1 MGNTLTLGGRKH
13 ILVSKMAT
21 SSVILFK
28 TGYSFIST
36 PVTLGSGSGKAGAVE
51 EARVGPLPSFA
62 VHGTVALQPSDD
74 SVQLLSL
81 GRRQEEDLQL
91 LLPEGED
98 FSIPA
103 FLAANTNTLINLT
116 LAEDAK
122 NTRSSRHQGKVRW
135 VQPPGNATRLALLQ
149 LTHGQGKRD
158 LLLDTAKIVNIERVQ
173 DNEERDVNLVAR
185 FKRKEEGKKA
195 PTATLSYLT
204 RGLTWAPTYS
214 MILNKEKMTLHL
226 EGNATILCDLPFF
239 DGEPIGSVSMVAGQ
253 PKVVLEQLSDPL
265 ADGSGAMDFI
275 VELENALREDSPV
288 IRSRHRGPRAV
299 KMMAC
304 SRSFSARSANDREGF
319 DSYEVN
325 QTEEGIKGG
334 EVVEDFFHYQL
345 ESVPLQHKQPV
356 KMPFIKECREV
367 KYEDVYFLDLDQR
380 VRMMKSG
387 EDEENSVEVK
397 HAISFRNPT
406 GQPLTGG
413 PVSILARQN
422 EEVESKFMVQAMMK
436 FTGPEKPI
444 IVEITRAM
452 DVQATYSVETCK
464 EKKTE
469 LWSAAVSWTGAG
481 KKYVDVV
488 TKKGKLT
495 IKNPKATAIKC
506 KIEHALQG
514 HLEKSKP
521 AVKEVT
527 ERPSHGQELN
537 PTSKLL
543 WELEVPA
550 EGSAE
555 LSIEYG
561 VKMWK

>member
-1 MGNTLTLGGRKH
+1 
-13 ILVSKMAT
+13 MAA

-36 PVTLGSGSGKAGAVE
+36 PVTLSTPGIEVKAGSVE

-81 GRRQEEDLQL
+81 GRRQDDYLEL

-98 FSIPA
+98 LSMPA
-103 FLAANTNTLINLT
+103 FLAANTNTLVNIT

-122 NTRSSRHQGKVRW
+122 NTRSSKHQGKVRW
-135 VQPPGNATRLALLQ
+135 VQPPGAATRLALLQ

-185 FKRKEEGKKA
+185 FKRKEEGSKA

-214 MILNKEKMTLHL
+214 LLLNKEKMTLQL

-265 ADGSGAMDFI
+265 ADGSGALDFI
-275 VELENALREDSPV
+275 RELANALGEDAPA
-288 IRSRHRGPRAV
+288 IRSHGRRA
-299 KMMAC
+299 KRAAP
-304 SRSFSARSANDREGF
+304 SFGAARNASFLCAAEESY
-319 DSYEVN
+319 DSFEVN
-325 QTEEGIKGG
+325 QAEEGIKGG

-380 VRMMKSG
+380 VRTMKSG

-555 LSIEYG
+555 LNIEYG

>member
-1 MGNTLTLGGRKH
+1 
-13 ILVSKMAT
+13 MAA

-36 PVTLGSGSGKAGAVE
+36 PVTLGSDEDGKAGTVE
-51 EARVGPLPSFA
+51 ESRVGPLPSFA
-62 VHGTVALQPSDD
+62 VHGTVALQPDDD

-81 GRRQEEDLQL
+81 GRRQDEDLQL

-98 FSIPA
+98 FSMPA
-103 FLAANTNTLINLT
+103 FLAANTNTLLNLT

-122 NTRSSRHQGKVRW
+122 NSRSSRHQGKVRW
-135 VQPPGNATRLALLQ
+135 VQPSGAATRLALLQ

-158 LLLDTAKIVNIERVQ
+158 LLLDTAKIVNIERVE

-185 FKRKEEGKKA
+185 FKRKEGVSKKA

-214 MILNKEKMTLHL
+214 LLLNKEKMTLQL

-239 DGEPIGSVSMVAGQ
+239 QGQPIPSVSMVAGQ

-265 ADGSGAMDFI
+265 ADGSGALDFI
-275 VELENALREDSPV
+275 RELANALGEDAPV
-288 IRSRHRGPRAV
+288 IRSRSERLKKCAP
-299 KMMAC
+299 MMRMAQMEC
-304 SRSFSARSANDREGF
+304 ADESYG
-319 DSYEVN
+319 SYEVN
-325 QTEEGIKGG
+325 QAEEGIKGG

-356 KMPFIKECREV
+356 KMPFIKECRQV

-380 VRMMKSG
+380 VRTMRVG

-452 DVQATYSVETCK
+452 DVQVTTVEISHININSP
-464 EKKTE
+464 
-469 LWSAAVSWTGAG
+469 L
-481 KKYVDVV
+481 
-488 TKKGKLT
+488 
-495 IKNPKATAIKC
+495 
-506 KIEHALQG
+506 LQG
-514 HLEKSKP
+514 
-521 AVKEVT
+521 
-527 ERPSHGQELN
+527 N
-537 PTSKLL
+537 LL
-543 WELEVPA
+543 R
-550 EGSAE
+550 
-555 LSIEYG
+555 
-561 VKMWK
+561 

>member
-98 FSIPA
+98 LSMPA
-103 FLAANTNTLINLT
+103 FLAANTNTLVNIT
-116 LAEDAK
+116 LSEDAK
-122 NTRSSRHQGKVRW
+122 NTRSSKHQGKVRW
-135 VQPPGNATRLALLQ
+135 VQPPGNATRLALIQ

-452 DVQATYSVETCK
+452 DVQVC
-464 EKKTE
+464 
-469 LWSAAVSWTGAG
+469 
-481 KKYVDVV
+481 
-488 TKKGKLT
+488 
-495 IKNPKATAIKC
+495 
-506 KIEHALQG
+506 
-514 HLEKSKP
+514 
-521 AVKEVT
+521 
-527 ERPSHGQELN
+527 
-537 PTSKLL
+537 
-543 WELEVPA
+543 
-550 EGSAE
+550 
-555 LSIEYG
+555 
-561 VKMWK
+561 

>member
-1 MGNTLTLGGRKH
+1 
-13 ILVSKMAT
+13 MAA

-36 PVTLGSGSGKAGAVE
+36 PVTLSTPGIEVKAGSVE

-81 GRRQEEDLQL
+81 GRRQDDYLEL

-98 FSIPA
+98 LSMPA
-103 FLAANTNTLINLT
+103 FLAANTNTLVNLT
-116 LAEDAK
+116 LSEDAK
-122 NTRSSRHQGKVRW
+122 NTGSSKHEGKVRW
-135 VQPPGNATRLALLQ
+135 VQPPGAATRLALLQ
-149 LTHGQGKRD
+149 LTHGHGKRD
-158 LLLDTAKIVNIERVQ
+158 LLLDMAKIVNIERMQ

-185 FKRKEEGKKA
+185 FKRKEGGSKA

-214 MILNKEKMTLHL
+214 LLLNKEKMTLQL

-265 ADGSGAMDFI
+265 ADGSGALDFI
-275 VELENALREDSPV
+275 RELANALGEDAPV
-288 IRSRHRGPRAV
+288 IGSESSDDEGEEFL
-299 KMMAC
+299 C
-304 SRSFSARSANDREGF
+304 SYREKSL
-319 DSYEVN
+319 DWDPAEVN
-325 QTEEGIKGG
+325 QAEEGIKGG

-444 IVEITRAM
+444 IVEITQAM
-452 DVQATYSVETCK
+452 DVQVKVEIILC
-464 EKKTE
+464 
-469 LWSAAVSWTGAG
+469 S
-481 KKYVDVV
+481 
-488 TKKGKLT
+488 
-495 IKNPKATAIKC
+495 
-506 KIEHALQG
+506 
-514 HLEKSKP
+514 
-521 AVKEVT
+521 
-527 ERPSHGQELN
+527 
-537 PTSKLL
+537 
-543 WELEVPA
+543 
-550 EGSAE
+550 
-555 LSIEYG
+555 
-561 VKMWK
+561 

>member
-1 MGNTLTLGGRKH
+1 MMM
-13 ILVSKMAT
+13 MAQMEC
-21 SSVILFK
+21 
-28 TGYSFIST
+28 
-36 PVTLGSGSGKAGAVE
+36 ANAMDE
-51 EARVGPLPSFA
+51 ESYGSFA
-62 VHGTVALQPSDD
+62 V
-74 SVQLLSL
+74 
-81 GRRQEEDLQL
+81 
-91 LLPEGED
+91 
-98 FSIPA
+98 
-103 FLAANTNTLINLT
+103 
-116 LAEDAK
+116 
-122 NTRSSRHQGKVRW
+122 
-135 VQPPGNATRLALLQ
+135 
-149 LTHGQGKRD
+149 
-158 LLLDTAKIVNIERVQ
+158 
-173 DNEERDVNLVAR
+173 
-185 FKRKEEGKKA
+185 
-195 PTATLSYLT
+195 
-204 RGLTWAPTYS
+204 
-214 MILNKEKMTLHL
+214 
-226 EGNATILCDLPFF
+226 
-239 DGEPIGSVSMVAGQ
+239 
-253 PKVVLEQLSDPL
+253 
-265 ADGSGAMDFI
+265 
-275 VELENALREDSPV
+275 
-288 IRSRHRGPRAV
+288 
-299 KMMAC
+299 
-304 SRSFSARSANDREGF
+304 
-319 DSYEVN
+319 N
-325 QTEEGIKGG
+325 QAEEGIKGG

-380 VRMMKSG
+380 VRTMRSG

-452 DVQATYSVETCK
+452 DVQATYSVETSK

-495 IKNPKATAIKC
+495 IKNPKPTAIKC
-506 KIEHALQG
+506 KIEHNLKG

-555 LSIEYG
+555 LSIDYG
-561 VKMWK
+561 VKLWK

>member
-1 MGNTLTLGGRKH
+1 
-13 ILVSKMAT
+13 MAT

-36 PVTLGSGSGKAGAVE
+36 PVTLGSEEGKAGSVE

-98 FSIPA
+98 LSMPA
-103 FLAANTNTLINLT
+103 FLAANTNTLVNLT

-135 VQPPGNATRLALLQ
+135 VQPPGTATRLALLQ
-149 LTHGQGKRD
+149 LSHGQGKRD

-185 FKRKEEGKKA
+185 FKRKEGGSKA
-195 PTATLSYLT
+195 STATLSYLT

-214 MILNKEKMTLHL
+214 LLLNKEKMTLQL
-226 EGNATILCDLPFF
+226 DGNATILCDLPFF

-265 ADGSGAMDFI
+265 ADGSGALDFI
-275 VELENALREDSPV
+275 RELANALGEDAPA
-288 IRSRHRGPRAV
+288 IRSRGRRA
-299 KMMAC
+299 K
-304 SRSFSARSANDREGF
+304 RSTEFNGVMLCAQSASY

-325 QTEEGIKGG
+325 QAEEGIKGG

-345 ESVPLQHKQPV
+345 ESVPLQYKQPV

-380 VRMMKSG
+380 VRMMRSG

-422 EEVESKFMVQAMMK
+422 EEAESKFMVQAMMK

-506 KIEHALQG
+506 KIEHALQVG
-514 HLEKSKP
+514 
-521 AVKEVT
+521 
-527 ERPSHGQELN
+527 
-537 PTSKLL
+537 
-543 WELEVPA
+543 
-550 EGSAE
+550 
-555 LSIEYG
+555 
-561 VKMWK
+561 

>member
-1 MGNTLTLGGRKH
+1 
-13 ILVSKMAT
+13 MAA

-36 PVTLGSGSGKAGAVE
+36 QVTLGSDEGKAGTVE

-91 LLPEGED
+91 ALPEGED
-98 FSIPA
+98 LSMPA
-103 FLAANTNTLINLT
+103 FLAANTDTLVNLT
-116 LAEDAK
+116 LAEDSK
-122 NTRSSRHQGKVRW
+122 NTRSSRHQGRVRW
-135 VQPPGNATRLALLQ
+135 VQPPGSATRLALLQ
-149 LTHGQGKRD
+149 MTHGQGKRD

-173 DNEERDVNLVAR
+173 DNDERDVNLVAR
-185 FKRKEEGKKA
+185 FKRKEGGGKA
-195 PTATLSYLT
+195 STATLSYLT

-214 MILNKEKMTLHL
+214 LLLNKEKMTLKL

-265 ADGSGAMDFI
+265 ANGSGALEFI
-275 VELENALREDSPV
+275 RELANALGEDAPV
-288 IRSRHRGPRAV
+288 QVPLTFGSKAKRAP
-299 KMMAC
+299 MMMRA
-304 SRSFSARSANDREGF
+304 SRSMAKNATWSFGAEESEDC
-319 DSYEVN
+319 YEVN
-325 QTEEGIKGG
+325 QAEEGIKGG

-356 KMPFIKECREV
+356 KMPFIKECRDV

-380 VRMMKSG
+380 VRMMRSG

-422 EEVESKFMVQAMMK
+422 EEAESKFMVQAMMK
-436 FTGPEKPI
+436 FSGPDKPI
-444 IVEITRAM
+444 IIEITRAM
-452 DVQATYSVETCK
+452 DVQV
-464 EKKTE
+464 
-469 LWSAAVSWTGAG
+469 G
-481 KKYVDVV
+481 
-488 TKKGKLT
+488 
-495 IKNPKATAIKC
+495 
-506 KIEHALQG
+506 
-514 HLEKSKP
+514 
-521 AVKEVT
+521 
-527 ERPSHGQELN
+527 
-537 PTSKLL
+537 
-543 WELEVPA
+543 
-550 EGSAE
+550 
-555 LSIEYG
+555 
-561 VKMWK
+561 

>member
-1 MGNTLTLGGRKH
+1 L
-13 ILVSKMAT
+13 SKMAT

-36 PVTLGSGSGKAGAVE
+36 PVTLGSEEGKAGSVE

-98 FSIPA
+98 LSMPA
-103 FLAANTNTLINLT
+103 FLAANTNTLVNLT

-135 VQPPGNATRLALLQ
+135 VQPPGTATRLALLQ
-149 LTHGQGKRD
+149 LSHGQGKRD

-185 FKRKEEGKKA
+185 FKRKEGGSKA

-214 MILNKEKMTLHL
+214 LLLNKEKMTLQL

-265 ADGSGAMDFI
+265 ADGSGALDFI
-275 VELENALREDSPV
+275 RELANALGEDAPA
-288 IRSRHRGPRAV
+288 IRSRGRRA
-299 KMMAC
+299 K
-304 SRSFSARSANDREGF
+304 RSTEFNGVMLCAAQSASY

-325 QTEEGIKGG
+325 QAEEGIKGG

-345 ESVPLQHKQPV
+345 ESVPLQYKQPV

-380 VRMMKSG
+380 VRMMRSG

-422 EEVESKFMVQAMMK
+422 EEAESKFMVQAMMK

-514 HLEKSKP
+514 HLEKSEP
-521 AVKEVT
+521 AVKEET

-555 LSIEYG
+555 LNIEYG

>member
-1 MGNTLTLGGRKH
+1 
-13 ILVSKMAT
+13 MAA

-36 PVTLGSGSGKAGAVE
+36 PVTLGSNEDGKAGTVE

-62 VHGTVALQPSDD
+62 VHGTVALQPEDD

-98 FSIPA
+98 LSMPA
-103 FLAANTNTLINLT
+103 FLAANTNTLVDLT
-116 LAEDAK
+116 LAEDEK
-122 NTRSSRHQGKVRW
+122 NSRSSRHQGKVRW
-135 VQPPGNATRLALLQ
+135 VQPPGAATRLALLQ

-185 FKRKEEGKKA
+185 FKRKEGSSKKA

-214 MILNKEKMTLHL
+214 LLLNKEKMTLQL

-239 DGEPIGSVSMVAGQ
+239 QGQPIGSVSMVAGQ

-265 ADGSGAMDFI
+265 ADGSGALDFI
-275 VELENALREDSPV
+275 RELANALGEDSPA
-288 IRSRHRGPRAV
+288 IRSHGRRA
-299 KMMAC
+299 KRSAPMMMMAQMEC
-304 SRSFSARSANDREGF
+304 ADAMDEESYDSFA
-319 DSYEVN
+319 VN
-325 QTEEGIKGG
+325 QAEEGIKGG

-356 KMPFIKECREV
+356 KMPFIKECKEV

-380 VRMMKSG
+380 VRMMKIG
-387 EDEENSVEVK
+387 EEEENSVEVK

-452 DVQATYSVETCK
+452 DVQATYSVETSK

-514 HLEKSKP
+514 HLEQSKP

-555 LSIEYG
+555 LNIEYG

>member
-1 MGNTLTLGGRKH
+1 M
-13 ILVSKMAT
+13 SKMAT

-36 PVTLGSGSGKAGAVE
+36 PVTLGSDEGKSGSVE

-98 FSIPA
+98 LSMPA
-103 FLAANTNTLINLT
+103 FLAANTNTLVNLT

-135 VQPPGNATRLALLQ
+135 VQPPGTSTRLALLQ
-149 LTHGQGKRD
+149 LSHGQGKRD

-185 FKRKEEGKKA
+185 FKRKEEGGSKA

-214 MILNKEKMTLHL
+214 LLLNKEKMTLQL

-265 ADGSGAMDFI
+265 ADGSGALDFI
-275 VELENALREDSPV
+275 RELANALGEDAPA
-288 IRSRHRGPRAV
+288 IRSYGYRA
-299 KMMAC
+299 K
-304 SRSFSARSANDREGF
+304 RSTFCAAPQRASVNMSF
-319 DSYEVN
+319 DCASYEDEVN
-325 QTEEGIKGG
+325 QAEEGIKGG

-345 ESVPLQHKQPV
+345 ESVPLQYKQPV

-380 VRMMKSG
+380 VRMMRSG

-397 HAISFRNPT
+397 HAISLRNPT

-422 EEVESKFMVQAMMK
+422 EEAESKFMVQAMMK

-452 DVQATYSVETCK
+452 DVQVC
-464 EKKTE
+464 
-469 LWSAAVSWTGAG
+469 
-481 KKYVDVV
+481 
-488 TKKGKLT
+488 
-495 IKNPKATAIKC
+495 
-506 KIEHALQG
+506 
-514 HLEKSKP
+514 
-521 AVKEVT
+521 
-527 ERPSHGQELN
+527 
-537 PTSKLL
+537 
-543 WELEVPA
+543 
-550 EGSAE
+550 
-555 LSIEYG
+555 
-561 VKMWK
+561 

>member
-1 MGNTLTLGGRKH
+1 
-13 ILVSKMAT
+13 
-21 SSVILFK
+21 
-28 TGYSFIST
+28 
-36 PVTLGSGSGKAGAVE
+36 
-51 EARVGPLPSFA
+51 
-62 VHGTVALQPSDD
+62 
-74 SVQLLSL
+74 
-81 GRRQEEDLQL
+81 
-91 LLPEGED
+91 
-98 FSIPA
+98 
-103 FLAANTNTLINLT
+103 
-116 LAEDAK
+116 
-122 NTRSSRHQGKVRW
+122 
-135 VQPPGNATRLALLQ
+135 
-149 LTHGQGKRD
+149 
-158 LLLDTAKIVNIERVQ
+158 
-173 DNEERDVNLVAR
+173 
-185 FKRKEEGKKA
+185 
-195 PTATLSYLT
+195 
-204 RGLTWAPTYS
+204 
-214 MILNKEKMTLHL
+214 
-226 EGNATILCDLPFF
+226 
-239 DGEPIGSVSMVAGQ
+239 MVAGQ

-265 ADGSGAMDFI
+265 ADGSGALDFI
-275 VELENALREDSPV
+275 RELANALGEDAPA
-288 IRSRHRGPRAV
+288 IRSYGYRAKRSTFCAAPQRASV
-299 KMMAC
+299 KK
-304 SRSFSARSANDREGF
+304 SFDCA
-319 DSYEVN
+319 SYEDEVN
-325 QTEEGIKGG
+325 QAEEGIKGG

-345 ESVPLQHKQPV
+345 ESVPLQYKQPV

-380 VRMMKSG
+380 VRMTSSG

-422 EEVESKFMVQAMMK
+422 EEAESKFMVQAMMK
-436 FTGPEKPI
+436 FTGPEKHI

-452 DVQATYSVETCK
+452 DVQATYSVETSK
-464 EKKTE
+464 
-469 LWSAAVSWTGAG
+469 G

-514 HLEKSKP
+514 HLKKSKP
-521 AVKEVT
+521 AVKEET

-555 LSIEYG
+555 LNIEYG

>member
-1 MGNTLTLGGRKH
+1 MGG
-13 ILVSKMAT
+13 
-21 SSVILFK
+21 
-28 TGYSFIST
+28 
-36 PVTLGSGSGKAGAVE
+36 
-51 EARVGPLPSFA
+51 
-62 VHGTVALQPSDD
+62 
-74 SVQLLSL
+74 
-81 GRRQEEDLQL
+81 EDL
-91 LLPEGED
+91 GM
-98 FSIPA
+98 PA
-103 FLAANTNTLINLT
+103 FLAANTNTLVNLT
-116 LAEDAK
+116 LAEDVK
-122 NTRSSRHQGKVRW
+122 NSRSSRHQGKVRW
-135 VQPPGNATRLALLQ
+135 VQPPGAATRLALLQ
-149 LTHGQGKRD
+149 LSHGQGKRD
-158 LLLDTAKIVNIERVQ
+158 LLLDTAKIVNIERVE
-173 DNEERDVNLVAR
+173 DNEERDVNLVAW
-185 FKRKEEGKKA
+185 FKRKEGLSKNA
-195 PTATLSYLT
+195 PTGTLSYLT

-214 MILNKEKMTLHL
+214 LLLNKEKMTLQL

-239 DGEPIGSVSMVAGQ
+239 QGQPIPSVSMVAGQ

-265 ADGSGAMDFI
+265 ADGSGALDFI
-275 VELENALREDSPV
+275 RELANALGEDAPV
-288 IRSRHRGPRAV
+288 IRKPAGRRAMKSAPRM
-299 KMMAC
+299 MMAQMDC
-304 SRSFSARSANDREGF
+304 AEESYN
-319 DSYEVN
+319 SYEVN
-325 QTEEGIKGG
+325 QPEEGIKGG

-367 KYEDVYFLDLDQR
+367 KYEDVYFLGLDQR
-380 VRMMKSG
+380 VRMMRVIG

-452 DVQATYSVETCK
+452 DVQATYSVETSK
-464 EKKTE
+464 DKKTE

-481 KKYVDVV
+481 KKYVDVAI
-488 TKKGKLT
+488 KKGKLT
-495 IKNPKATAIKC
+495 IRNPKATAIKC

-514 HLEKSKP
+514 HLKKSKP
-521 AVKEVT
+521 AVKEET
-527 ERPSHGQELN
+527 ERPSHGQQLN

-543 WELEVPA
+543 WELQVPA

-555 LSIEYG
+555 LNIEYG

>member
-1 MGNTLTLGGRKH
+1 
-13 ILVSKMAT
+13 VSKMAT

-356 KMPFIKECREV
+356 KMPFIKECRDV
-367 KYEDVYFLDLDQR
+367 KYEDVYFLDLDQKVGTMR
-380 VRMMKSG
+380 SG

-413 PVSILARQN
+413 PASILARQD
-422 EEVESKFMVQAMMK
+422 EEAESKFMVQAMMK

-452 DVQATYSVETCK
+452 DVQANYSVETSK

-488 TKKGKLT
+488 AKKGKLV

>member
-1 MGNTLTLGGRKH
+1 
-13 ILVSKMAT
+13 MAA

-36 PVTLGSGSGKAGAVE
+36 PVTLSSDEGKAGSVE

-98 FSIPA
+98 LSMPA
-103 FLAANTNTLINLT
+103 FLAANTNTLVNLT

-122 NTRSSRHQGKVRW
+122 EARIRIHQGKLRW
-135 VQPPGNATRLALLQ
+135 VQPPGSATRLALLQ
-149 LTHGQGKRD
+149 LSHGQGKRD

-173 DNEERDVNLVAR
+173 DNEERDVKLVAR
-185 FKRKEEGKKA
+185 FKRKEGGSKA
-195 PTATLSYLT
+195 PTATLTYLT

-214 MILNKEKMTLHL
+214 LLLNKEKMTLQL

-265 ADGSGAMDFI
+265 ADGSGALDFI
-275 VELENALREDSPV
+275 RELANALGEDAPV
-288 IRSRHRGPRAV
+288 IRSRGRRSPSVKAVMDYSNSYRGEESES
-299 KMMAC
+299 C
-304 SRSFSARSANDREGF
+304 
-319 DSYEVN
+319 DSDEVN
-325 QTEEGIKGG
+325 QAEEGIKGG

-380 VRMMKSG
+380 VRMMRSG
-387 EDEENSVEVK
+387 QDEENSVEVK

-422 EEVESKFMVQAMMK
+422 EEAESKFMVQAMMK

-452 DVQATYSVETCK
+452 DVQVNC
-464 EKKTE
+464 
-469 LWSAAVSWTGAG
+469 
-481 KKYVDVV
+481 
-488 TKKGKLT
+488 
-495 IKNPKATAIKC
+495 
-506 KIEHALQG
+506 
-514 HLEKSKP
+514 
-521 AVKEVT
+521 
-527 ERPSHGQELN
+527 
-537 PTSKLL
+537 
-543 WELEVPA
+543 
-550 EGSAE
+550 
-555 LSIEYG
+555 
-561 VKMWK
+561 